1 MISKPMLA
9 IGVAAFALA
18 AAGAQAQ
25 TGTPKSRMQSTMP
38 ASQSETKAS
47 GADKTFVKQA
57 IQADLAEVQMGK
69 LAQQNGQSEAVKQ
82 FGQKLVSDHSA
93 NADKAKQLA
102 EQIGLTPP
110 SEPSAKQ
117 QAEYKKMSKLSG
129 AKFDREFARG
139 MVKDHKADVA
149 KFKKEG
155 QKSGPVADFAKQT
168 VPTLEQHL
176 QMAQSIEQ
184 NKQTTGSK

>member
-9 IGVAAFALA
+9 IGAAAFALA

-25 TGTPKSRMQSTMP
+25 TNRP
-38 ASQSETKAS
+38 ASKMQNDAAAQSETTKAS
-47 GADKTFVKQA
+47 RADKTFVKQA

-69 LAQQNGQSEAVKQ
+69 LAQQNGQSDAVKQ
-82 FGQKLVSDHSA
+82 FGQKLVSDHSE

-129 AKFDREFARG
+129 EKFDREFAQD

-149 KFKKEG
+149 
-155 QKSGPVADFAKQT
+155 
-168 VPTLEQHL
+168 
-176 QMAQSIEQ
+176 
-184 NKQTTGSK
+184 

>member
-9 IGVAAFALA
+9 IGVAALTLA

-25 TGTPKSRMQSTMP
+25 TGTPTSKMQSTMP
-38 ASQSETKAS
+38 AQSQMKAT
-47 GADKTFVKQA
+47 GADKTFMKEA
-57 IQADLAEVQMGK
+57 IQGDLAEVQMGK

-82 FGQKLVSDHSA
+82 FGQKLVSDHGA

-102 EQIGLTPP
+102 DQMGMTPP
-110 SEPSAKQ
+110 TEPNAKQ

-129 AKFDREFARG
+129 EKFDREFAQG
-139 MVKDHKADVA
+139 MVKDHKTDIA
-149 KFKKEG
+149 KFKKEAK
-155 QKSGPVADFAKQT
+155 KSGRVADFAKQT

-176 QMAQSIEQ
+176 QIAESLEK